1 MSLIQESYYK
11 IDNKNIKFK
20 SPDIVDAHKI
30 HSYTLEV
37 LSSEQEYL
45 ITLPTEF
52 TVTVEQQME
61 WIQKI
66 IEHYNS
72 VLIVA
77 EDENEII
84 GFLDFHGGQ
93 KFKLSHTGSFGMSVR
108 KDYRGKG
115 IGRLLIYKLF
125 EWAIEQG
132 KIEKISLDV
141 LSNNATAIHLYHSVG
156 FSEEG
161 RQKRQVKLENGNYL
175 DLIQMGIQREL
186 FGGKLRDGGIHAST
200 DAL

>member
-11 IDNKNIKFK
+11 IDNKNIRFK

-66 IEHYNS
+66 TEHNNS
-72 VLIVA
+72 VIIVA
-77 EDENEII
+77 EHENEII
-84 GFLDFHGGQ
+84 ALLDFHGGS
-93 KFKLSHTGSFGMSVR
+93 KSRLSHTGSFGMSVR
-108 KDYRGKG
+108 KG
-115 IGRLLIYKLF
+115 L
-125 EWAIEQG
+125 
-132 KIEKISLDV
+132 
-141 LSNNATAIHLYHSVG
+141 
-156 FSEEG
+156 
-161 RQKRQVKLENGNYL
+161 
-175 DLIQMGIQREL
+175 
-186 FGGKLRDGGIHAST
+186 
-200 DAL
+200 